1 MKHQLI
7 YQDATSNKF
16 WNIEAAGNTFTVTY
30 GKIGTNGQTQTKSFD
45 TEEKCLKEAQ
55 KLLSEKL
62 KKGYQSSGETDIAVS
77 TASPKSEEK
86 KPTKNNTET
95 SPTKN
100 AESEQTT
107 DPSLANGAVVESKSE
122 TKNAKTQ
129 VRSAAIS
136 GNGAVVD
143 KTPQTHS
150 KNGIHSFE
158 KKQLKEPVAKTLG
171 LSEEDLRI
179 KTSAAVPITPKE
191 APQPFDLKTRIE
203 KLSSLKRVVNS
214 WAVDWADQN
223 IPLFM
228 SKEEAH
234 FWFLALSCMENLDRY
249 EEKKINIGFKNY
261 RIS

>member
-16 WNIEAAGNTFTVTY
+16 WNIEVTENSFTVTY

-100 AESEQTT
+100 AESEQIT
-107 DPSLANGAVVESKSE
+107 DPSAANDVAVESKSE

-203 KLSSLKRVVNS
+203 KLSTLKKEI
-214 WAVDWADQN
+214 
-223 IPLFM
+223 IPGARIGRT
-228 SKEEAH
+228 KT
-234 FWFLALSCMENLDRY
+234 FLCL
-249 EEKKINIGFKNY
+249 
-261 RIS
+261 